1 MVLSPIFVVAGVS
14 YDSWDGYWV
23 PGLVSRLQS
32 PGSQVPGVTYEIGP
46 GSRVSGPTYRVRVS
60 GPGSQPRMGPGYQ
73 VSGLTKSVYVYKKK
87 KKKKKIL
94 YLPVRLHDT
103 WYGGDISY
111 SLHFGAKVFYLK
123 LVLTQRAT

>member
-1 MVLSPIFVVAGVS
+1 MVLSPIFMVAGVS

-23 PGLVSRLQS
+23 PGLVPRLQS

-46 GSRVSGPTYRVRVS
+46 GSWVSGPTYRVRVS

-87 KKKKKIL
+87 KKLSTYQLDFMTLGMEVISHIPCIL
-94 YLPVRLHDT
+94 EPKCF
-103 WYGGDISY
+103 I
-111 SLHFGAKVFYLK
+111 
-123 LVLTQRAT
+123 

>member
-1 MVLSPIFVVAGVS
+1 MVLSPIFMVAGVS

-87 KKKKKIL
+87 KKKKKFSTYQLDFMTLGMEVISHIPCIL
-94 YLPVRLHDT
+94 EPKCF
-103 WYGGDISY
+103 I
-111 SLHFGAKVFYLK
+111 
-123 LVLTQRAT
+123 